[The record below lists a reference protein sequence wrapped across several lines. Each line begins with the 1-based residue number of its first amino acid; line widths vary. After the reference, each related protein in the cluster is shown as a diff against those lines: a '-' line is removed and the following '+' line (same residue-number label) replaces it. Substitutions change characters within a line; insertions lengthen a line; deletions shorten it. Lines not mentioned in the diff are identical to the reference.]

1 MSIRVSLFYMGM
13 KLSGMKKVYRYDEE
27 KFLRTVHKM
36 NRSRGFYMPKD
47 KKAFYSD
54 HMIFENIAV

>member
-1 MSIRVSLFYMGM
+1 
-13 KLSGMKKVYRYDEE
+13 MKKVYRYDEE

-47 KKAFYSD
+47 KKAFYSA
-54 HMIFENIAV
+54 HMIFENITV